1 MNSRITSGR
10 RATLLDVAR
19 EAEVS
24 RATASLVLRKSPLV
38 GTETRKR
45 VEAAMA
51 RVGYVYNLGAARMR
65 AARSRTVGVV
75 IPSLSNPFFAE
86 MLAGIE
92 ATLDEAEMGVIFAN
106 TRESLEKQKAIIRR
120 MREHGVDGLIIC
132 PAAESGIDLLERAS
146 EWGLPLVQALR
157 YVSATQGDYSGIDYF
172 GGMRGAAD
180 YLIGLGHR
188 RIGFVSGNRVH
199 SAYQE
204 RLEGF
209 RTSMEAH
216 GLPADLI
223 LTIPLT
229 HAEGMATAERLLEWP
244 DPPSAAL
251 CFNDVVALGLL
262 RGLHDRGVEAGV
274 GFSVVGFDNVPEG
287 ILARPTLTSVST
299 RPFAVG
305 RAAAK
310 LLLGRLDDPAKEDG
324 RLVEPTELVVRQSS
338 GAPRGTSSDR
348 T

>member
-1 MNSRITSGR
+1 MSSRIGSGR

-19 EAEVS
+19 EAGVS

-51 RVGYVYNLGAARMR
+51 KVGYVYNLGAARMR
-65 AARSRTVGVV
+65 AARSRIVGVV

-106 TRESLEKQKAIIRR
+106 TRESLEKQEAIIRR

-132 PAAESGIDLLERAS
+132 PAAETGVDLLERAS
-146 EWGLPLVQALR
+146 QWRLPLVQALR
-157 YVSATQGDYSGIDYF
+157 YVSATEGDYSGIDYF
-172 GGMRGAAD
+172 GGMRGATD

-209 RTSMEAH
+209 RTAMEAH

-223 LTIPLT
+223 LTMPLT
-229 HAEGMATAERLLEWP
+229 HADGMASAGKLLERP
-244 DPPSAAL
+244 DRPTAVL
-251 CFNDVVALGLL
+251 CFNDVIALGLL
-262 RGLHDRGVEAGV
+262 RGLHDLGVEAGA

-305 RAAAK
+305 GAAAG
-310 LLLGRLDDPAKEDG
+310 LLLDRLNDPAKPAG

-338 GAPRGTSSDR
+338 GPAEPLRADPS
-348 T
+348 